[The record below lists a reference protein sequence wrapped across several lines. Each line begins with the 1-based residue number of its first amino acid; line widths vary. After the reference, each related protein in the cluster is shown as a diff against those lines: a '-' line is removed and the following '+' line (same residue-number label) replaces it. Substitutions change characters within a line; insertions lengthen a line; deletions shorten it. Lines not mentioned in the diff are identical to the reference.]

1 MSTKPVLVVCGSR
14 AWSDPM
20 SLWCHLDHI
29 CKNHRPL
36 AFRPSAV
43 WHGGATG
50 ADCLASAWARTNK
63 IPVREF
69 PADWRQF
76 GKRAGIMRSRDMLD
90 AAPAGSAVA
99 AFVQPSLNQSRGT
112 AFTVNESVSRHIATW
127 LVVAGQPGWWICSPE
142 GLRSIA

>member
-1 MSTKPVLVVCGSR
+1 MSAMSTKPVLVVCGSR
-14 AWSDPM
+14 AWSDAFG
-20 SLWCHLDHI
+20 LWLHLDHI
-29 CKNHRPL
+29 CKPN
-36 AFRPSAV
+36 RPSAV

-50 ADCLASAWARTNK
+50 ADCLAAAWARTNK
-63 IPVREF
+63 IPVREW

-76 GKRAGIMRSRDMLD
+76 GKKAGIMRSRDMLN

-99 AFVQPSLNQSRGT
+99 AFVAPSLNQSRGT

-142 GLRSIA
+142 GLRNIA